1 MVPASQTVR
10 QPSPVLDGPVGQH
23 LVCWEMSILHFERLS
38 HLKCF
43 VDIQSESD
51 GVAEE
56 EDEDDGE
63 EERHH
68 GGVPSVL
75 G

>member
-1 MVPASQTVR
+1 MVPPGETVG
-10 QPSPVLDGPVGQH
+10 PVSPVLDGPVGQH
-23 LVCWEMSILHFERLS
+23 LVCWEMSLLHFENLS
-38 HLKCF
+38 HLECF
-43 VDIQSESD
+43 IDIQSESD
-51 GVAEE
+51 GVTEE
-56 EDEDDGE
+56 EDEDYGE